1 MKLLLSG
8 THETIC
14 EKISVGFMFLIFNY
28 VFLHFFFKFRA
39 FTPHHRLLTLFLKSH
54 NRYYTAIVKLATLA
68 PAVKSPAPSYWKK
81 LPYTHHIMGSEHA

>member
-28 VFLHFFFKFRA
+28 VFLHFFFLIQSFH
-39 FTPHHRLLTLFLKSH
+39 TTSSTV
-54 NRYYTAIVKLATLA
+54 NIVSKVTQQILHCH
-68 PAVKSPAPSYWKK
+68 S
-81 LPYTHHIMGSEHA
+81 